1 MEVTN
6 IRIGQG
12 FDAHRLKP
20 GRRLV
25 LGGVEVP
32 FKAGLDGHSDADV
45 LAHAIMDAILGAL
58 ALGDIGKHFPPDDPA
73 FRNADSIKLLEKVV
87 EMAGK
92 KGFKPA
98 RVDATI
104 IAERPR
110 LAPFIPAMREKLARA
125 LGVAVESVSVKATTT
140 EGMGAIGRG
149 EGMSAMA
156 VALLRSD

>member
-1 MEVTN
+1 MEVTD

-73 FRNADSIKLLEKVV
+73 FRNADSMKLLEKVV

-92 KGFKPA
+92 NGFKPA

-110 LAPFIPAMREKLARA
+110 LAPFIPAMRENLARA